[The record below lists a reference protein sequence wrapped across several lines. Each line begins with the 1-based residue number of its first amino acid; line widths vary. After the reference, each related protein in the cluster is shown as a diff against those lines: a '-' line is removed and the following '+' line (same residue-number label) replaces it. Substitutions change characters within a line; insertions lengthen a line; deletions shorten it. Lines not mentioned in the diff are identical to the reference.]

1 VRKLVSERRL
11 IVCAILACLVL
22 LLLAGIAVTALLA
35 ISSARNP
42 TSSCL
47 ESIEEL
53 PVPPFPDF
61 GSLPPLEVVRTDLPT
76 MERVGAWLHW
86 YGGWLRVRSMSLD
99 PGGSTLWLGMDSGLA
114 QWDLNAL
121 NGALIDIGGVG
132 AIAGIVPTGPEQFW
146 AVGSGSVIRYDQGK
160 LETLPGS
167 PGYAYNLPVQS
178 GLDEDG
184 ALWVGSYVWGRCM
197 GYPGDWRC
205 GSSVE
210 YREGI
215 LSHMM
220 ACTPPLTSLDVSSFR
235 YCVASPRRTEFIPL
249 DPPTCTDWQAV
260 SGSVHCVTW
269 DQDCS
274 GQLVLLSVGSHE
286 IVRTLPWPSG
296 VNMGD
301 VLWVTHGS
309 DQVWLF
315 DGALWLFEAGRWR
328 YFEWPYETPT
338 ELAAD
343 PQRGGVWAG
352 VPGLGLVHVSADAVR
367 LYHPRDQMY
376 ALPVERGYTPIYL
389 TPIYLLP
396 PGPGWLAVASLAE
409 TTDGRIWAGTDG
421 GGLWVFDEEEKV
433 WQPTELTQAFVDV
446 LLADPDGGLWLGTRD
461 SGVAHY
467 DGKDGWQWWRTYTG
481 LASDVIT
488 ALALD
493 QQGRLWAGTADA
505 GLMRFDGETWERL
518 ETEGVASR
526 ERITALVVD
535 REGRVFF
542 GYSDGVGMV
551 SGEQPVA
558 PLVEG
563 FHLTRPV
570 ALALDGEG
578 GLWASD
584 GYALYA
590 FEGEAYWGPHSE
602 GMGKLQ
608 EILFDGAGRLWAGG
622 SALRVF
628 DATTGEWHTVSYTD
642 DVYALL
648 EDSRG
653 RIWVGENWGVSMYD
667 PALGELEFLE

>member
-1 VRKLVSERRL
+1 MSERRL
-11 IVCAILACLVL
+11 ITCAILAGLVL
-22 LLLAGIAVTALLA
+22 LLVAGIAVTALLS
-35 ISSARNP
+35 ISSTGKP
-42 TSSCL
+42 KYSCL
-47 ESIEEL
+47 EPVEEL
-53 PVPPFPDF
+53 PLPPFPDY
-61 GSLPPLEVVRTDLPT
+61 GSLPPLEVVRADLPT
-76 MERVGAWLHW
+76 AEHTGAWQQW

-99 PGGSTLWLGMDSGLA
+99 PGGSTLWLGMDSGLV
-114 QWDLNAL
+114 QWNLNAL
-121 NGALIDIGGVG
+121 NGGALVDVGGVG

-146 AVGSGSVIRYDQGK
+146 AVGSGSVVRYDRGK

-167 PGYAYNLPVQS
+167 PGYAYDLPVQS
-178 GLDEDG
+178 GLDKDG
-184 ALWVGSYVWGRCM
+184 ALWVGSSVWGRCT

-210 YREGI
+210 YQDGI
-215 LSHMM
+215 LSHIM

-235 YCVASPRRTEFIPL
+235 YCVTSPRRTEFIPL

-260 SGSVHCVTW
+260 SGSMHCVTW

-274 GQLVLLSVGSHE
+274 GQLVLLSVGSRE

-328 YFEWPYETPT
+328 RFEWPYETPAG
-338 ELAAD
+338 LVAD
-343 PQRGGVWAG
+343 PERGGVWAG

-376 ALPVERGYTPIYL
+376 ALPVERGYTPIRL
-389 TPIYLLP
+389 GQ
-396 PGPGWLAVASLAE
+396 PGQGWLAVASLAE

-421 GGLWVFDEEEKV
+421 GGLWVFDEDEKV

-481 LASDVIT
+481 LASDVIN

-505 GLMRFDGETWERL
+505 GLMRFDGETWEKL
-518 ETEGVASR
+518 VIEGVALHG
-526 ERITALVVD
+526 RITALVVD
-535 REGRVFF
+535 REDRVFF
-542 GYSDGVGMV
+542 GYSGGVGMV
-551 SGEQPVA
+551 DGEQWVA
-558 PLVEG
+558 PLAGG
-563 FHLTRPV
+563 FLMARPV
-570 ALALDGEG
+570 ALALDDG
-578 GLWASD
+578 GSLWASD
-584 GYALYA
+584 GYALYV
-590 FEGEAYWGPHSE
+590 FEDGTHWVRHSE

-608 EILFDGAGRLWAGG
+608 EILFDSKGRLWMGG
-622 SALRVF
+622 SAVRVF
-628 DATTGEWHTVSYTD
+628 DAATSEWRTVSYTD

-667 PALGELEFLE
+667 PVLGELDFLE

>member
-1 VRKLVSERRL
+1 MKKQFSKRRL
-11 IVCAILACLVL
+11 IAYAPLGCLVL
-22 LLLAGIAVTALLA
+22 LLVAGIAVIALLT
-35 ISSARNP
+35 ISSMRKP

-47 ESIEEL
+47 EPVEEL
-53 PVPPFPDF
+53 PVPLFPDY
-61 GSLPPLEVVRTDLPT
+61 GSLPPLEVVRADLPT
-76 MERVGAWLHW
+76 AKRVGVWQHW
-86 YGGWLRVRSMSLD
+86 YGGWLRVRTMSLD
-99 PGGSTLWLGMDSGLA
+99 PGGTTLWLGVDSGLV
-114 QWDLNAL
+114 QWDLDTL
-121 NGALIDIGGVG
+121 NGALIDVGGVG
-132 AIAGIVPTGPEQFW
+132 AIAGIVPVEPEQFW
-146 AVGSGSVIRYDQGK
+146 AVGSGDVVRYDRGK

-167 PGYAYNLPVQS
+167 PGYAYDLPVQS
-178 GLDEDG
+178 GLDKDG
-184 ALWVGSYVWGRCM
+184 ALWVGSYVWGRCT

-215 LSHMM
+215 LSHIL
-220 ACTPPLTSLDVSSFR
+220 ACTPPLTSLDVNSFR
-235 YCVASPRRTEFIPL
+235 YCVANPGRTEYIPL

-260 SGSVHCVTW
+260 SGSMHCVTW

-274 GQLVLLSVGSHE
+274 GQLVLLSVGSHK
-286 IVRTLPWPSG
+286 IARTLPWPSG
-296 VNMGD
+296 VNVED

-328 YFEWPYETPT
+328 RFEWPYETPT
-338 ELAAD
+338 GLAAD

-389 TPIYLLP
+389 VP
-396 PGPGWLAVASLAE
+396 PVRGWLAVASLAE

-446 LLADPDGGLWLGTRD
+446 LLADPGGGLWLGTRD
-461 SGVAHY
+461 SGMAHF
-467 DGKDGWQWWRTYTG
+467 DGKGGWQWWRTYTG

-493 QQGRLWAGTADA
+493 RKGRLWAGTADA
-505 GLMRFDGETWERL
+505 GLMRFDGETWEKL
-518 ETEGVASR
+518 GIEGVASH

-535 REGRVFF
+535 RDGKIFF
-542 GYSDGVGMV
+542 GYSAGIGVFDG
-551 SGEQPVA
+551 ERWVA
-558 PLVEG
+558 PLAGEFPVA
-563 FHLTRPV
+563 RPV
-570 ALALDGEG
+570 ALALDGRG

-590 FEGEAYWGPHSE
+590 LEGGAYRVPHSE
-602 GMGKLQ
+602 GVGKLQ
-608 EILFDGAGRLWAGG
+608 KILFDGAGRLWVGG
-622 SALRVF
+622 SDLRVL
-628 DATTGEWHTVSYTD
+628 DAASGEWRTVYYTD

-653 RIWVGENWGVSMYD
+653 RIWVARNWGVSMYD
-667 PALGELEFLE
+667 PALGELEFLD